1 MKLDHP
7 VKSVSLELLMYLNIL
22 FLFLSLPLLFTW
34 THLLSAASF
43 MGDVLNP
50 EVPRCVYAHGCL
62 QRISALTHWLQREN
76 YFVTEVRVMHH
87 ADILISGTTGFSV
100 WCEAG
105 NTKWRDEAE
114 KERRRGSDRTKAAF
128 FLVQCMNICLWVL
141 RVTEI

>member
-50 EVPRCVYAHGCL
+50 EVPRCVYVHGCL

-87 ADILISGTTGFSV
+87 ADIWISGTTGFSV

-105 NTKWRDEAE
+105 NTKWRDKAE
-114 KERRRGSDRTKAAF
+114 KEGRRGSDRTKAAAA
-128 FLVQCMNICLWVL
+128 LVQCMNICLWVL
-141 RVTEI
+141 RVTGI